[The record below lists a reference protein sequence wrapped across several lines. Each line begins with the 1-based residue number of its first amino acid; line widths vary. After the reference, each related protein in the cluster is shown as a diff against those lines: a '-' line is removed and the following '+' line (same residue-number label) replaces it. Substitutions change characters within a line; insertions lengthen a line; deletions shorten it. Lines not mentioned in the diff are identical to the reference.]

1 MNIMLSNML
10 PSTRLPNTMLPKQNY
25 ALMESKVYAEKNGQ
39 VIEDKYIKETI
50 ANDKMEVEGYDNGR
64 PIYYVKDLSK
74 PRPSLSNTKSRS
86 SLSKTQST
94 KPRSSKSRVKKN
106 KRTMKRV
113 KPVKGNRK

>member
-1 MNIMLSNML
+1 M
-10 PSTRLPNTMLPKQNY
+10 LPNTMLPKQNY

-50 ANDKMEVEGYDNGR
+50 ENDKMEVEGYDNGQ

-74 PRPSLSNTKSRS
+74 SPSMKPKSSLSKSKSRS

-94 KPRSSKSRVKKN
+94 KPRSSKSRAKKN

-113 KPVKGNRK
+113 KPVKGKRK